1 MADSSRLTANVV
13 TSATDASGSQV
24 ISIVQSNNVE
34 SSSATANVT
43 TGGAGSA
50 GAPGQGVPTGGS
62 SGQVLAKASAT
73 DYDTEWVAQ
82 AGGGGG
88 GGGAVDSVNSQIGTV
103 VLDADDVSDVSTT
116 NKYVTAAEKTKLS
129 NLSGTNTGDQDLSG
143 YVPTS
148 RTVNSQSLSSN
159 VTLTQDNVADGSTY
173 KQYSST
179 EKTKLSGIATAATAN
194 DTDANLKA
202 RANHTGTQLA
212 STISDFSTAVSGNSA
227 VTANTAKVT
236 NATHTGDVTGATAL
250 TIAANAVTN
259 AKMATMAT
267 KTYKGN
273 TTGSTAVPT
282 DVSVATLKSDLSL
295 NNVDNTSD
303 ATKNSASA
311 TLTNKTINGSNN
323 TITNVPLSTGVTG
336 NLPVTNLNSGTSASS
351 STYWRGDG
359 TWSTPGGSGDM
370 AAATYDPANIAQQVV
385 GTTATQTISNKT
397 LTAPKFANAGF
408 IADANGNEQL
418 IFNASA
424 SAVNEISIQNAATG
438 FAPSISASGGD
449 TNITLYAQGKGSG
462 SVVIADGA
470 SKQIVEG
477 TGVASAVNYTVVSN
491 SATGNAVS
499 QTATGTDTNISINL
513 VPKGTGRLQSA
524 GVTVPTISSTDTL
537 TNKTLTSPTM
547 TTPVLG
553 TPASGTLTNATG
565 LPISGLVASTST
577 AIGVGSIELGHATA
591 NTLTAVGGVLSIEGV
606 VIPTISSTNTLTN
619 KRVPPRTGTTTSS
632 ATPTINTD
640 NVDFYSLTA
649 QAAAITSFTTNLS
662 GTPTDGQKLWIS
674 ITDNGTARAITWGAS
689 FEASTIAL
697 PTTTVISTRLDVG
710 FIWNAAT
717 SKWRCAGTC

>member
-82 AGGGGG
+82 TGGG
-88 GGGAVDSVNSQIGTV
+88 GGGAVDSVNSQTGTV

-148 RTVNSQSLSSN
+148 RTVNSQALSSN
-159 VTLTQDNVADGSTY
+159 ITLTQDNVADGSTY

-537 TNKTLTSPTM
+537 TNK
-547 TTPVLG
+547 
-553 TPASGTLTNATG
+553 
-565 LPISGLVASTST
+565 
-577 AIGVGSIELGHATA
+577 
-591 NTLTAVGGVLSIEGV
+591 
-606 VIPTISSTNTLTN
+606 
-619 KRVPPRTGTTTSS
+619 RVTKRTGTATSS

-649 QAAAITSFTTNLS
+649 QAADITSFTTNLS
-662 GTPTDGQKLWIS
+662 GTPTTGQTLWIA
-674 ITDNGTARAITWGAS
+674 ITGTAARAITWGAS
-689 FEASTIAL
+689 FEASTVAL
-697 PTTTVISTRLDVG
+697 PTTTVTTNRLDVG
-710 FIWNAAT
+710 FIWT
-717 SKWRCAGTC
+717 GSIWRCVAAA